1 MVSEID
7 IYRSASVLIKQYS
20 ERAELYALAYARRLS
35 AKGDAAGAA
44 TWMRIAQA
52 AKNILKREPNAGERR
67 H

>member
-7 IYRSASVLIKQYS
+7 IYRLANQLIKQFG
-20 ERAELYALAYARRLS
+20 ERAESFALDRSKRLS
-35 AKGDAAGAA
+35 DKGDAAGAA

-52 AKNILKREPNAGERR
+52 AKNILQREPGPGERR